1 MELRAAGSHQLSKD
15 HSTWQKSTLLSMII
29 NILLAFFLT
38 KECCLLKIIS
48 RQRIMFKGGAS
59 KADNWVQIL
68 DPPLWGCVILR
79 M

>member
-1 MELRAAGSHQLSKD
+1 MAEVNLVVHDYKYFIG
-15 HSTWQKSTLLSMII
+15 
-29 NILLAFFLT
+29 FFLT